1 MEYENM
7 QLHKKVLQTIFKI
20 NDLWNSM
27 KTMSKTSISV
37 TVIDI

>member
-20 NDLWNSM
+20 NDLWSLM